1 MTEKK
6 FDKNKYD
13 IAYHKEYYSQFKVDL
28 KKEEKEELDLLLK
41 KKNLT
46 KVQFLRNAINELK
59 KK

>member
-1 MTEKK
+1 MTDK

-28 KKEEKEELDLLLK
+28 KKEEKRELDLLLK

-46 KVQFLRNAINELK
+46 KVQFIRNAINELK